1 MKIIRITAL
10 WCMSCLAM
18 KKIWKL
24 VFDSRE
30 DIEIIDYDYDMDFEK
45 IQKLNVGKILPELI
59 VYKNDVEVLRIIGEK
74 SYKKLAAIIKEL
86 DEKN

>member
-1 MKIIRITAL
+1 
-10 WCMSCLAM
+10 MSCLAM